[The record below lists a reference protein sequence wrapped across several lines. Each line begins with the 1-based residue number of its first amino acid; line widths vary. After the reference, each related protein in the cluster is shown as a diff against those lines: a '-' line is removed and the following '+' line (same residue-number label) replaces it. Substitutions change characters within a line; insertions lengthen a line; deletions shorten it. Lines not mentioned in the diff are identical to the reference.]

1 MCCEN
6 LQKKLEESQVLVEA
20 KKQKVQKTQLE
31 IIVKIDVK
39 FYIEDMK
46 LVEIVIISKAKRF
59 WGGFTKPRWDD

>member
-59 WGGFTKPRWDD
+59 